1 MKYFNK
7 YIFFIL
13 ILFLIISCNS
23 NKITSNYS
31 MYEKI
36 ENYEEDEN
44 NQYDFENKIYKSSIH
59 TVLLH
64 PYGFE
69 LGEAILNLNKK
80 DSLLL
85 SFDELDSLPKNYF
98 YTLIHCNSDWTKS
111 NLLETEYLK
120 GFGQE
125 LIFEYTNSFNT
136 IQNYVNY
143 KATIPSKNMIP
154 ILSGNYLL
162 IVFEENKKDRP
173 ILSKQIMI
181 LNEKINIEANIKRA
195 TILDK
200 RNYQHEIDF
209 TIKHNGYNINDPFNN
224 LYTVIKQNNRSDNSI
239 VNLTPVF
246 IKKNEIIYDYE
257 EENLFD
263 GGNEY
268 RFFDCSSLRYMTER
282 IKDINIS
289 SDSNKIFLFQDK
301 SRNFQRYSS
310 LIKDINGK
318 KIIRT
323 QDGLDFYS
331 ESDYVLIHFTL
342 PYSHKITHG
351 ELYIHGEISD
361 YGFPDTH
368 KLNYN
373 EELGVYEAEIYLKQG
388 YYNYEYILLKNNGK
402 TSSAFIEGSHF
413 ETINDYTIYIYHKEI
428 GEEYDQLIGIKKIS
442 SKGLF

>member
-1 MKYFNK
+1 MNYFNK
-7 YIFFIL
+7 YIYFIL

-31 MYEKI
+31 FYEKI
-36 ENYEEDEN
+36 ESFQVDEN
-44 NQYDFENKIYKSSIH
+44 NQYDFKNKIYKSSIH

-98 YTLIHCNSDWTKS
+98 YTLIHCNADWTKS

-120 GFGQE
+120 GYSQE

-154 ILSGNYLL
+154 TYSGNYLL

-209 TIKHNGYNINDPFNN
+209 TIKHNGYNIN
-224 LYTVIKQNNRSDNSI
+224 
-239 VNLTPVF
+239 
-246 IKKNEIIYDYE
+246 
-257 EENLFD
+257 
-263 GGNEY
+263 G
-268 RFFDCSSLRYMTER
+268 
-282 IKDINIS
+282 
-289 SDSNKIFLFQDK
+289 
-301 SRNFQRYSS
+301 
-310 LIKDINGK
+310 
-318 KIIRT
+318 
-323 QDGLDFYS
+323 
-331 ESDYVLIHFTL
+331 
-342 PYSHKITHG
+342 
-351 ELYIHGEISD
+351 
-361 YGFPDTH
+361 
-368 KLNYN
+368 
-373 EELGVYEAEIYLKQG
+373 
-388 YYNYEYILLKNNGK
+388 
-402 TSSAFIEGSHF
+402 
-413 ETINDYTIYIYHKEI
+413 
-428 GEEYDQLIGIKKIS
+428 
-442 SKGLF
+442 

>member
-7 YIFFIL
+7 YIYFIL
-13 ILFLIISCNS
+13 ILFLIISCSS

-36 ENYEEDEN
+36 ENYQEDEN

-98 YTLIHCNSDWTKS
+98 YTLIHCNADWTRS

-120 GFGQE
+120 GFSQE

-154 ILSGNYLL
+154 TYSGNYLL

-181 LNEKINIEANIKRA
+181 LNEKIKITNSNQDVLVFVDGKTTGITTVGINTTNETFKVQGDSNITITGIVTA
-195 TILDK
+195 TEF
-200 RNYQHEIDF
+200 Y
-209 TIKHNGYNINDPFNN
+209 G
-224 LYTVIKQNNRSDNSI
+224 SG
-239 VNLTPVF
+239 VNLTGVSGF
-246 IKKNEIIYDYE
+246 GTALDSTQGTLG
-257 EENLFD
+257 NLM
-263 GGNEY
+263 Y
-268 RFFDCSSLRYMTER
+268 KT
-282 IKDINIS
+282 
-289 SDSNKIFLFQDK
+289 
-301 SRNFQRYSS
+301 
-310 LIKDINGK
+310 
-318 KIIRT
+318 
-323 QDGLDFYS
+323 
-331 ESDYVLIHFTL
+331 
-342 PYSHKITHG
+342 PYSYSMTG
-351 ELYIHGEISD
+351 VSSAYIVSDTTSGNTVFTRLGEIVVGSAATLHIGSGTTLAMD
-361 YGFPDTH
+361 VLSLF
-368 KLNYN
+368 
-373 EELGVYEAEIYLKQG
+373 
-388 YYNYEYILLKNNGK
+388 LLFHL
-402 TSSAFIEGSHF
+402 TMLDCQEPRLL
-413 ETINDYTIYIYHKEI
+413 T
-428 GEEYDQLIGIKKIS
+428 
-442 SKGLF
+442 